1 MSTTMTT
8 ITPIAEPPRMA
19 GIVLAGGLSS
29 RMGRDKA
36 LLQWQGQTLLAHMH
50 GLLKRAGAGIVRVS
64 GSYPEF
70 DGIADVVGRCGPLG
84 GLFSVANTLPDGPAW
99 VVPVDMPQL
108 DVALLQQLR
117 DAPPA
122 ACVIFA
128 GQPLPMRLNIDE
140 ACRTLLQSMI
150 QDPDG
155 PRSLQA
161 LQRRLGV
168 LELAV
173 PDAAAASLANCNTP
187 EQWEELAS

>member
-1 MSTTMTT
+1 
-8 ITPIAEPPRMA
+8 MA

-36 LLQWQGQTLLAHMH
+36 LLPWQGQTLLAHMH
-50 GLLKRAGAGIVRVS
+50 DLLKRAGAGIVRVS

-70 DGIADVVGRCGPLG
+70 DGIADVVARCGPLG
-84 GLFSVANTLPDGPAW
+84 GVFSVVSTLPDGPAW

-108 DVALLQQLR
+108 DVALLHRLR
-117 DAPPA
+117 DAPHA

-128 GQPLPMRLNIDE
+128 GQPLPMRLNIDD
-140 ACRTLLQSMI
+140 ACRTLLHSMI
-150 QDPDG
+150 QALDG

-168 LELAV
+168 LELPV
-173 PDAAAASLANCNTP
+173 SAAAAVSLVNCNTP
-187 EQWEELAS
+187 EQWEELA